1 MSEFN
6 FMSKRKIAAVF
17 SVILVLASI
26 TSLAVRQ
33 LNFGLDFSGG
43 MLVEVGYKSP
53 VDLGPIR
60 QGLKQSGF
68 DSAVVQHFGESTE
81 VLVRLPPSDLELPE
95 LEESMLEM
103 LNRVNGSAVDIRRI
117 EFVGPQ
123 VGDELRDQSGIAMI
137 VALFFM
143 MVYVAFRFQFKFGVG
158 AAAALFHDVLIT
170 MGVFSIF
177 QLQFDL
183 TVLAAILAVI
193 GYSLNDTI
201 VVSDRIRENF
211 KKLRLDTSEEIIN
224 ASLNQTLGR
233 TLVTSFT
240 TFLVLLALLFMG
252 GELIRGFAIALLVG
266 VFVGTYSSIYVASN
280 VLLNMGI
287 SKEDFFD
294 VKPEDVDEMP

>member
-6 FMSKRKIAAVF
+6 FMSKRKVAAVF
-17 SVILVLASI
+17 SILFVLASI
-26 TSLAVRQ
+26 ASLAVRQ

-43 MLVEVGYKSP
+43 MLVEAGYEQP
-53 VDLGPIR
+53 ADLEPIR
-60 QGLKQSGF
+60 EGLKQAGF
-68 DSAVVQHFGESTE
+68 ESAVVQHFGETTE
-81 VLVRLPPSDLELPE
+81 VLVRLPPLDMELQKLEQA
-95 LEESMLEM
+95 MVTV
-103 LNRVNGSAVDIRRI
+103 LNRVNGSEVDIRRI

-143 MVYVAFRFQFKFGVG
+143 LVYVAFRFQFKFGVG
-158 AAAALFHDVLIT
+158 AVAALFHDVLIT

-211 KKLRLDTSEEIIN
+211 KKLRLDTAEEIIN

-240 TFLVLLALLFMG
+240 TVLVLTALLVLG

-280 VLLNMGI
+280 ALLQMGI
-287 SKEDFFD
+287 SKEDFYE
-294 VKPEDVDEMP
+294 VKPEDVDGMP